1 MSATAAAA
9 SPSSRPQCQV
19 ILTLAHLLRQRS
31 HTYDVEKDALLD
43 ASVKKCVTTKIQ
55 MANQHHHNQHQD
67 QEEEEGEVHM
77 VLTGSPR
84 PTFAETNAWLL
95 EATGAVEN
103 KLVTPRKKS
112 KDDNAPRGSYSIL
125 DNNITPMPRAAA
137 DDDVSMDSASKNN
150 NDEDD
155 DESMGQDDGA
165 TGAQLLQEY
174 IAECTHNSSTPNA
187 NMDDLGGSPTRVGG
201 SVLEHYRERKY
212 SHGDMSAGGVTK
224 GSVTNNKNNS
234 TIGDNNEKEN
244 NGSGN
249 SSNETSDETSA
260 KGPMVGHAVVNAISQ
275 TRGVGLYSSRAQLLQ
290 GTIDRPLWDQRRWTD
305 GECLFSDLVARCGL
319 ESFENVGAAGSSSK
333 VDDGVA
339 AGGADAA
346 AGAGVLLP
354 NNPPPPTSGT
364 GRLRK
369 TTKLSAHLITVPA
382 PNPSNRSSN
391 LAASLGDEVPGLE
404 EDTMEEIARGI
415 LRVLKRK
422 KSPPASVVY
431 LVLPCEN
438 SNSGGMEEERKE
450 VVVAR
455 LSAAWQKLEQYNEM
469 IGAPRLMADATLEF
483 VDVSI

>member
-1 MSATAAAA
+1 M
-9 SPSSRPQCQV
+9 
-19 ILTLAHLLRQRS
+19 
-31 HTYDVEKDALLD
+31 
-43 ASVKKCVTTKIQ
+43 KKCVTTKIQ
-55 MANQHHHNQHQD
+55 MANQHPHNQHQN
-67 QEEEEGEVHM
+67 QEGEEGEVHM

-95 EATGAVEN
+95 EATGAVGN
-103 KLVTPRKKS
+103 KSVTPRKKS

-137 DDDVSMDSASKNN
+137 NDDVSMGSASKNN

-155 DESMGQDDGA
+155 DDSMGQDDGP

-187 NMDDLGGSPTRVGG
+187 NMDDLGGSPTRIGG

-224 GSVTNNKNNS
+224 GSVTNN
-234 TIGDNNEKEN
+234 DKEN
-244 NGSGN
+244 NGNGN
-249 SSNETSDETSA
+249 VSNGTSDETSA

-319 ESFENVGAAGSSSK
+319 ESFENVGAAGNSSK

-346 AGAGVLLP
+346 AGAGVLVQH
-354 NNPPPPTSGT
+354 PPPPTSGT
-364 GRLRK
+364 GRLQK
-369 TTKLSAHLITVPA
+369 TTNLSAHLITVPA
-382 PNPSNRSSN
+382 PKPSNRSSN

-415 LRVLKRK
+415 LRCLKRK

-438 SNSGGMEEERKE
+438 SNGGGMEEERKE
-450 VVVAR
+450 IVVAR
-455 LSAAWQKLEQYNEM
+455 LSAAWQKLEQYNDM
-469 IGAPRLMADATLEF
+469 IGAPRLMSDATLEF
-483 VDVSI
+483 VGVSI